1 MGTDWP
7 IVVEKS
13 VHERLQKA
21 FAHSALSAAEQQM
34 VAGGNALR
42 LLGVA

>member
-7 IVVEKS
+7 IVEEKS
-13 VHERLQKA
+13 VPERLA
-21 FAHSALSAAEQQM
+21 RALTHSGLNTAEQQM

-42 LLGVA
+42 LLGVS

>member
-7 IVVEKS
+7 VVEERS
-13 VHERLQKA
+13 VPERLG
-21 FAHSALSAAEQQM
+21 AAMTHAGLDATQQRM